1 MAMTRDQIEAIL
13 KRSEAKAGKD
23 GDFTLPEGSS
33 VTLHVAHDGASLAFA
48 KLESLRF
55 EGELIY
61 GRNPKQTIAIVI
73 SDVFAVQLEGGTEK
87 SRRPAGFAAV

>member
-1 MAMTRDQIEAIL
+1 MTRDQIEAIL
-13 KRSEAKAGKD
+13 KSTGAKAGKE

-48 KLESLRF
+48 KLESVKF

-61 GRNPKQTIAIVI
+61 GKNPKQTIAIVV
-73 SDVFAVQLEGGTEK
+73 SDVFAMQLEGGNDK
-87 SRRPAGFAAV
+87 ARRPAGFAAV